1 MRKTLLPALLLAAA
15 AAGCTAVSDAPP
27 AVPAAGAEANAGD
40 YSLAAQRAKI
50 VRIEMKPNTSFLTA
64 EERDV
69 VNYLIQAADL
79 LDPIFLRQVSADNPR
94 VRAEIARS
102 SRSDRALAL
111 DWFDFNAGPWDTLA
125 DNRPFWGDRPLPAG
139 GGVYPAD
146 LTKDALDAY
155 LAAHPDQKDAITSPY
170 TVVHREGDRLVAVPY
185 SVEYRQWLEPAAK
198 LLEKAAARTS
208 NASLRRFLNLRA
220 SAFRTNDYYESE
232 MAWMDVSGTPIEVV
246 IGPYEVYVDNLY
258 AQKTAFES
266 YVTVADP
273 KQSAALSRYKAL
285 LPDMER
291 NLPVDAKY
299 KNANRPFSSPILVT
313 DEVHSGGEAR
323 PGIQTIAFNLPNDER
338 VRAAKGAKKVILAN
352 VLGAKYERIVAP
364 LAGLV
369 FVPEQARVVS
379 KAYMTQETLFHEL
392 SHSLGPGI
400 LNLGGRETTV
410 NAELKDQY
418 SAIEESKADVMGAWN
433 ILYLMHR
440 GELPLAERDQ
450 LLASYMADVFRHLR
464 FGTADAHG
472 RGAAMQY
479 GFLKERGGIAWDAS
493 ARRFRLD
500 YDKLEAGIP
509 ALVAELVRIEGDGDY
524 AGAKAFLD
532 RYGRLDDE
540 AAAVIATM
548 THIPV
553 DIQPIYPDRV

>member
-1 MRKTLLPALLLAAA
+1 MRRSIMAALLAATTA
-15 AAGCTAVSDAPP
+15 CTTAAPP
-27 AVPAAGAEANAGD
+27 PPAALAESADG

-50 VRIEMKPNTSFLTA
+50 VRIDMHPDTSFLTA

-79 LDPIFLRQVSADNPR
+79 LDPIFLRQVSVDNPR
-94 VRAEIARS
+94 VRSEIAS
-102 SRSDRALAL
+102 LNRADGPLLL

-125 DNRPFWGDRPLPAG
+125 DNRPFWGDRPLPPG

-146 LTKDALDAY
+146 LTKEALDAY
-155 LAAHPDQKDAITSPY
+155 LAAHPGERDAITSPY
-170 TVVHREGDRLVAVPY
+170 TVVHREGERLVAVPY
-185 SVEYRQWLEPAAK
+185 SVEYKKWLEPAAR
-198 LLEKAAARTS
+198 LLEKAAGRTRKS
-208 NASLRRFLNLRA
+208 SLRRFLRLRA
-220 SAFRTNDYYESE
+220 EAFRTNDYYESE
-232 MAWMDVSGTPIEVV
+232 TAWMDVSGTPIEVV

-266 YVTVADP
+266 YVTIADP
-273 KQSAALSRYKAL
+273 KQSAALVRYKAL
-285 LPDMER
+285 LPDLER
-291 NLPVDAKY
+291 NLPVADKY

-313 DEVHSGGEAR
+313 EEVHAGGEAR

-369 FVPEQARVVS
+369 FVPEQARSVTRD
-379 KAYMTQETLFHEL
+379 YMTQETLFHEL

-400 LNLGGRETTV
+400 ITIGGRETTV

-418 SAIEESKADVMGAWN
+418 SAVEESKADVMGAWN
-433 ILYLMHR
+433 SLYLMHR
-440 GELPLAERDQ
+440 GELPIAERYQ
-450 LLASYMADVFRHLR
+450 LLSSYMADVFRNLR

-479 GFLKERGGIAWDAS
+479 GFLKDHGGIAWDAP

-500 YDKLEAGIP
+500 YDKLEAGLS

-524 AGAKAFLD
+524 TGARAFLD
-532 RYGRLDDE
+532 RYGRLDPE
-540 AAAVIATM
+540 AQAVIAT
-548 THIPV
+548 
-553 DIQPIYPDRV
+553 

>member
-1 MRKTLLPALLLAAA
+1 MRHAALAALLLATAACATTRPDPPAA
-15 AAGCTAVSDAPP
+15 AAAP
-27 AVPAAGAEANAGD
+27 GAEGYD
-40 YSLAAQRAKI
+40 LAAQRAKI
-50 VRIEMKPNTSFLTA
+50 ARIPMSPNTAFLNA

-69 VNYLIQAADL
+69 VNLLIRAADL

-94 VRAEIARS
+94 VREEIARS
-102 SRSDRALAL
+102 ARPDRAQLL

-125 DNRPFWGDRPLPAG
+125 DNRPFWGERPLPPG

-146 LTKDALDAY
+146 LTKEALDAY
-155 LAAHPDQKDAITSPY
+155 LAAHPNEKEALTSPY
-170 TVVHREGDRLVAVPY
+170 TVVHREGDRLVAIPY
-185 SVEYRQWLEPAAK
+185 SVEYRQWLEPAAR

-208 NASLRRFLNLRA
+208 NASLKRFLNLRA
-220 SAFRTNDYYESE
+220 KAFRTNDYYESE

-273 KQSAALSRYKAL
+273 KRSAALVRYKAL

-313 DEVHSGGEAR
+313 DEVYGGGEAG

-369 FVPEQARVVS
+369 FVPEQARSVT
-379 KAYMTQETLFHEL
+379 KDYMTQETLFHEL

-400 LNLGGRETTV
+400 LDVGGRETTV

-440 GELPLAERDQ
+440 GELPLAEREQ

-479 GFLKERGGIAWDAS
+479 GFLRERGGIAWDGKE
-493 ARRFRLD
+493 RRFRLD
-500 YDKLEAGIP
+500 YDKLEAGIK
-509 ALVAELVRIEGDGDY
+509 ALVAELVRIEGVGDY

-532 RYGRLDDE
+532 RYGRLDPD
-540 AAAVIATM
+540 AQAVIATM

-553 DIQPIYPDRV
+553 DIQPVYPDRI

>member
-1 MRKTLLPALLLAAA
+1 LRNATLIALLLATAACTTSPSEPPATAA
-15 AAGCTAVSDAPP
+15 AS
-27 AVPAAGAEANAGD
+27 AAQGYD
-40 YSLAAQRAKI
+40 LAAQRAKI
-50 VRIEMKPNTSFLTA
+50 ARIRMAPNTAFLNA
-64 EERDV
+64 EEREV
-69 VNYLIQAADL
+69 VNLLIQAADL
-79 LDPIFLRQVSADNPR
+79 LNPIFLRQVSSDNPR
-94 VRAEIARS
+94 VRDEIARS
-102 SRSDRALAL
+102 SRPDRAQLL

-125 DNRPFWGDRPLPAG
+125 DNRPFWGERPLPPG

-146 LTKDALDAY
+146 LTKEALDAY
-155 LAAHPDQKDAITSPY
+155 LAAHPDEKEALTSPY
-170 TVVHREGDRLVAVPY
+170 TVVHREGDRLIAVPY
-185 SVEYRQWLEPAAK
+185 SVEYGEWLEPAAK

-208 NASLRRFLNLRA
+208 NASLRRFLTLRA
-220 SAFRTNDYYESE
+220 KAFRTNDYYESE

-273 KQSAALSRYKAL
+273 KRSAALVRYKAL

-313 DEVHSGGEAR
+313 DEVYGGGEAG

-369 FVPEQARVVS
+369 FVPEQARSVT
-379 KAYMTQETLFHEL
+379 KDYMTQETLFHEL

-400 LNLGGRETTV
+400 LNLAGRETTV

-418 SAIEESKADVMGAWN
+418 SAIEESKADVMGAWA

-479 GFLKERGGIAWDAS
+479 GFLRERGGIAWDGK

-500 YDKLEAGIP
+500 YDKLEAGMT

-532 RYGRLDDE
+532 RYGRLDPD
-540 AAAVIATM
+540 AQAVIATM
-548 THIPV
+548 GHIPV
-553 DIQPIYPDRV
+553 DIQPVYPKKV

>member
-1 MRKTLLPALLLAAA
+1 MRRPILALLLGATAACA
-15 AAGCTAVSDAPP
+15 TAPAAPP
-27 AVPAAGAEANAGD
+27 AATAEADG
-40 YSLAAQRAKI
+40 YSLAAQRTKI
-50 VRIEMKPNTSFLTA
+50 VRIEMRPDTSFLNA

-69 VNYLIQAADL
+69 VNLLIQAADL
-79 LDPIFLRQVSADNPR
+79 LNPVFLRQVSADNPA
-94 VRAEIARS
+94 VREAIARS
-102 SRSDRALAL
+102 GRPDRAQLL

-139 GGVYPAD
+139 GGTYPAD
-146 LTKDALDAY
+146 LTREALEAY
-155 LAAHPDQKDAITSPY
+155 VAAHPDQKSALIDPY
-170 TVVHREGDRLVAVPY
+170 TVVRRDGDRLVAVPY
-185 SVEYRQWLEPAAK
+185 SVAYREWLEPAAR
-198 LLEKAAARTS
+198 LLEQAAARTS
-208 NASLRRFLNLRA
+208 NASLKRFLTLRA
-220 SAFRTNDYYESE
+220 QAFRTNDYYESE

-246 IGPYEVYVDNLY
+246 IGPYEVYADNLY

-273 KQSAALSRYKAL
+273 RQSAALNRYKAL

-291 NLPVDAKY
+291 NLPVDEKY
-299 KNANRPFSSPILVT
+299 KNANRPFASPILVT
-313 DEVHSGGEAR
+313 EEVHGGGEAG

-369 FVPEQARVVS
+369 FVPEQARSVT

-400 LNLGGRETTV
+400 LTLNGRQTTV

-418 SAIEESKADVMGAWN
+418 SAIEESKADVMGAVN
-433 ILYLMHR
+433 ILYLMRR
-440 GELPLAERDQ
+440 GELPLADREQ

-479 GFLKERGGIAWDAS
+479 GFLKERGGLAWDSS
-493 ARRFRLD
+493 ARRFRID
-500 YDKLEAGIP
+500 YDRLEAGLK

-524 AGAKAFLD
+524 GGAKAFLD
-532 RYGRLDDE
+532 RYGRLDPD
-540 AAAVIATM
+540 AQAVIATM
-548 THIPV
+548 GHIPV
-553 DIQPIYPDRV
+553 DIQPIYPSRV

>member
-1 MRKTLLPALLLAAA
+1 MKRLVLAVLVATVCSAPAAA
-15 AAGCTAVSDAPP
+15 AS
-27 AVPAAGAEANAGD
+27 EAYD
-40 YSLAAQRAKI
+40 LAAQRAKI
-50 VRIEMKPNTSFLTA
+50 VRIDMHPDTGFLNA
-64 EERDV
+64 EEREV

-79 LDPIFLRQVSADNPR
+79 LNPIFLRQVSADNPA
-94 VRAEIARS
+94 VRDAIAKSARP
-102 SRSDRALAL
+102 DRQQIL

-125 DNRPFWGDRPLPAG
+125 DNHPFWGDKPLPPG

-146 LTKDALDAY
+146 LSKEALDSY
-155 LAAHPDQKDAITSPY
+155 IAAHPDQKAALVDPY
-170 TVVHREGDRLVAVPY
+170 TVVHRDGDRLVAVPY
-185 SVEYRQWLEPAAK
+185 SVEYKQWLEPAAQ

-208 NASLRRFLNLRA
+208 NASLKRFLTLRA
-220 SAFRTNDYYESE
+220 KAFRTNDYYESE

-273 KQSAALSRYKAL
+273 KQSAALDRYKAL

-291 NLPVDAKY
+291 NLPVDEKY
-299 KNANRPFSSPILVT
+299 KNANRPFASPILVT
-313 DEVHSGGEAR
+313 EEVHAGGEAG

-369 FVPEQARVVS
+369 FVPDQARSVT
-379 KAYMTQETLFHEL
+379 KQYMTQETLFHEL

-400 LNLGGRETTV
+400 LTLGGRQTTV

-418 SAIEESKADVMGAWN
+418 SAIEESKADVMGAVN
-433 ILYLMHR
+433 ILYLMRR
-440 GELPLAERDQ
+440 GELPIADREQ
-450 LLASYMADVFRHLR
+450 LLASYLADVFRHLR

-479 GFLKERGGIAWDAS
+479 GFLKERGGLAWDPS
-493 ARRFRLD
+493 ARRFRID
-500 YDKLEAGIP
+500 YDRLEAGLK
-509 ALVAELVRIEGDGDY
+509 ALVAELVRIEGDGDHD
-524 AGAKAFLD
+524 GAKAFLD
-532 RYGRLDDE
+532 RYGRLDPE
-540 AAAVIATM
+540 AGAVIATM
-548 THIPV
+548 AHIPV
-553 DIQPIYPDRV
+553 DIQPVYPGSV

>member
-1 MRKTLLPALLLAAA
+1 MRRAALAAILLATAGCATQSAPPPATAA
-15 AAGCTAVSDAPP
+15 AEPAGYD
-27 AVPAAGAEANAGD
+27 
-40 YSLAAQRAKI
+40 LAAQRSKI
-50 VRIEMKPNTSFLTA
+50 ARIGMAPDTAFLSA
-64 EERDV
+64 EEREV
-69 VNYLIQAADL
+69 VNLLIQAADL

-94 VRAEIARS
+94 VREEIARS
-102 SRSDRALAL
+102 SRPDRARLL

-125 DNRPFWGDRPLPAG
+125 DNRPFWGERPLPPG

-146 LTKDALDAY
+146 LTKEALDSY
-155 LAAHPDQKDAITSPY
+155 LAAHPGEKEALTSPY
-170 TVVHREGDRLVAVPY
+170 TVVHREGDRLVAIPY
-185 SVEYRQWLEPAAK
+185 SVEYREWLEPAAR

-208 NASLRRFLNLRA
+208 NASLRRFLTLRA
-220 SAFRTNDYYESE
+220 QAFRTNDYYESE

-273 KQSAALSRYKAL
+273 KRSAALVRYKAL

-291 NLPVDAKY
+291 NLPVDARY

-313 DEVHSGGEAR
+313 DEVHGGGEAGA
-323 PGIQTIAFNLPNDER
+323 GIQTLAFNLPKDER
-338 VRAAKGAKKVILAN
+338 GRAAKGAKKVILAN

-369 FVPEQARVVS
+369 FVPEQARLGT
-379 KAYMTQETLFHEL
+379 KQYMTQETLFHEL

-400 LNLGGRETTV
+400 LNLGGRQTTV

-433 ILYLMHR
+433 VLYLMHR
-440 GELPLAERDQ
+440 GELPIAERDQ

-479 GFLKERGGIAWDAS
+479 GFLKGHGGIGWDAS
-493 ARRFRLD
+493 AGRFRLD
-500 YDKLEAGIP
+500 YDKLEAGLRL
-509 ALVAELVRIEGDGDY
+509 LVGEVVRTEGDGDY

-532 RYGRLDDE
+532 RYGRLDPD
-540 AAAVIATM
+540 AQAVIATM
-548 THIPV
+548 VHIPV
-553 DIQPIYPDRV
+553 DIQPIYPSRI

>member
-1 MRKTLLPALLLAAA
+1 MRRSILAILLCATAA
-15 AAGCTAVSDAPP
+15 CTTAAPP
-27 AVPAAGAEANAGD
+27 PPPVAASAD
-40 YSLAAQRAKI
+40 SYSVAAQRAKI
-50 VRIEMKPNTSFLTA
+50 ARITMHPDTSFLSA

-79 LDPIFLRQVSADNPR
+79 LNPIFLRQVSADNPR
-94 VRAEIARS
+94 VREEIARLN
-102 SRSDRALAL
+102 RADGPMLL

-125 DNRPFWGDRPLPAG
+125 DNRPFWGDRPLPPG

-155 LAAHPDQKDAITSPY
+155 LAAHPGEKEALTSPY

-185 SVEYRQWLEPAAK
+185 SVEYRQWLEPAAQ

-208 NASLRRFLNLRA
+208 NASLKRFLTLRA
-220 SAFRTNDYYESE
+220 QAFRSNDYYESE

-246 IGPYEVYVDNLY
+246 IGPYEVYADNIY

-273 KQSAALSRYKAL
+273 KQSAALARYKAL

-291 NLPVDAKY
+291 NLPVPDKY

-313 DEVHSGGEAR
+313 EEVHGGGEAG

-369 FVPEQARVVS
+369 FVPEQAAKVT
-379 KAYMTQETLFHEL
+379 KQYMTQETLFHEL

-400 LNLGGRETTV
+400 LTLNGRQTSV

-440 GELPLAERDQ
+440 GELPIAERDQ
-450 LLASYMADVFRHLR
+450 LLSSYMADVFRHLR

-479 GFLKERGGIAWDAS
+479 GFLKERGGLAWDAS
-493 ARRFRLD
+493 ARRFRID
-500 YDKLEAGIP
+500 YDKLEAGLG
-509 ALVAELVRIEGDGDY
+509 ALVGELVRIEGDGDY
-524 AGAKAFLD
+524 AGARAFLD
-532 RYGRLDDE
+532 RYGRLDPE
-540 AAAVIATM
+540 AQAVIATM
-548 THIPV
+548 SHIPV
-553 DIQPIYPDRV
+553 DIQPIYPNRV

>member
-1 MRKTLLPALLLAAA
+1 MRRSILAALLAAA
-15 AAGCTAVSDAPP
+15 ASGCTTPAPP
-27 AVPAAGAEANAGD
+27 APLTASDVIRGG
-40 YSLAAQRAKI
+40 YSVATQRAKI
-50 VRIEMKPNTSFLTA
+50 VRIAMHPDTSFLTA

-69 VNYLIQAADL
+69 VNDLIQAADL

-94 VRAEIARS
+94 VRAEIAS
-102 SRSDRALAL
+102 SNRPDRALLL

-125 DNRPFWGDRPLPAG
+125 DNWPFWGDRPVPAG
-139 GGVYPAD
+139 GGLYPAD
-146 LTKDALDAY
+146 LTKEALDAY
-155 LAAHPDQKDAITSPY
+155 IAAHPGEKEALTSPY
-170 TVVHREGDRLVAVPY
+170 TVVKRDGDRLVAVPY
-185 SVEYRQWLEPAAK
+185 SVEYRQWLEPAAQ

-208 NASLRRFLNLRA
+208 NASLKRFLTLRA
-220 SAFRTNDYYESE
+220 QAFRTNDYYESE

-246 IGPYEVYVDNLY
+246 IGPYEVYSDNIY

-266 YVTVADP
+266 YVTIADP
-273 KQSAALSRYKAL
+273 KQSAALVRYKAL

-291 NLPVDAKY
+291 NLPVPDKY

-313 DEVHSGGEAR
+313 EEVHAGGEAR

-369 FVPEQARVVS
+369 FVPEQARMVT
-379 KAYMTQETLFHEL
+379 KQYMTQETLFHEL

-400 LNLGGRETTV
+400 LDLNGRQTTV

-418 SAIEESKADVMGAWN
+418 SAIEESKADVMGAWAV
-433 ILYLMHR
+433 LYLMHR

-479 GFLKERGGIAWDAS
+479 GFLRDRGGIAWDAS

-500 YDKLEAGIP
+500 YDKLEAGLS

-524 AGAKAFLD
+524 AGARAFLD
-532 RYGRLDDE
+532 RYGRLDPD
-540 AAAVIATM
+540 AQAVIATM

-553 DIQPIYPDRV
+553 DIQPTYPGRV

>member
-1 MRKTLLPALLLAAA
+1 MRRSILAALLCATAA
-15 AAGCTAVSDAPP
+15 CTTAAPP
-27 AVPAAGAEANAGD
+27 PPPGTAATVADGYSVAG
-40 YSLAAQRAKI
+40 QRAKI
-50 VRIEMKPNTSFLTA
+50 VRIAMRPDTSFLTA

-94 VRAEIARS
+94 VREEIAS
-102 SRSDRALAL
+102 LNRADGPQLL
-111 DWFDFNAGPWDTLA
+111 DWFDFNGGPWDTLA

-146 LTKDALDAY
+146 LTKEALDAY
-155 LAAHPDQKDAITSPY
+155 LAAHPEQKDEITSPY
-170 TVVHREGDRLVAVPY
+170 TVVKREGDRLVAVPY
-185 SVEYRQWLEPAAK
+185 SVEYRQWLEPAAQ
-198 LLEKAAARTS
+198 LLEKAAARTG
-208 NASLRRFLNLRA
+208 NASLKRFLTLRA
-220 SAFRTNDYYESE
+220 QAFRSNDYYESE
-232 MAWMDVSGTPIEVV
+232 MAWMGVSGTPIEVV

-273 KQSAALSRYKAL
+273 KQSSALARYKAL

-291 NLPVDAKY
+291 NLPVPDKY

-313 DEVHSGGEAR
+313 EEVHSGGEAK

-369 FVPEQARVVS
+369 FVPEQARNVT

-392 SHSLGPGI
+392 SHSLGPGMLS
-400 LNLGGRETTV
+400 LNGRQTTV

-418 SAIEESKADVMGAWN
+418 SAIEESKADVMGAWA

-450 LLASYMADVFRHLR
+450 LLSSYMADVFRHLR

-479 GFLKERGGIAWDAS
+479 GFLKEHGGIAWDAS

-500 YDKLEAGIP
+500 YAKLETGLA
-509 ALVAELVRIEGDGDY
+509 ALVAELVRIEGEGDY

-532 RYGRLDDE
+532 RYGRLDAE
-540 AAAVIATM
+540 AQAVIATM

-553 DIQPIYPDRV
+553 DIQPAYPNRV

>member
-1 MRKTLLPALLLAAA
+1 LRNAALIALLLATAACATRPVEPPAA
-15 AAGCTAVSDAPP
+15 AS
-27 AVPAAGAEANAGD
+27 ANDG

-50 VRIEMKPNTSFLTA
+50 ARIEMHPDTSFLNA
-64 EERDV
+64 EEREV
-69 VNYLIQAADL
+69 VNDLIQAADL
-79 LDPIFLRQVSADNPR
+79 LNPVFLRQVSSDNPR
-94 VRAEIARS
+94 VREAIARS
-102 SRSDRALAL
+102 GRPDRALLL

-125 DNRPFWGDRPLPAG
+125 DNRAFWGERPLPPG

-146 LTKDALDAY
+146 LTKEALDSY
-155 LAAHPDQKDAITSPY
+155 LAAHPGEKEALTSPY
-170 TVVHREGDRLVAVPY
+170 TVVKRDGDRLVAVPY
-185 SVEYRQWLEPAAK
+185 SVEYRQWLEPAAR

-208 NASLRRFLNLRA
+208 NASLKRFLTLRA
-220 SAFRTNDYYESE
+220 KAFRTNDYYESE

-273 KQSAALSRYKAL
+273 RQSAALARYKAL

-291 NLPVDAKY
+291 NLPVDSKY

-313 DEVHSGGEAR
+313 EEVHGGGEAG

-338 VRAAKGAKKVILAN
+338 VRGAKGAKKVILAN

-369 FVPEQARVVS
+369 FVPEQARSVT
-379 KAYMTQETLFHEL
+379 KDYMTRETLFHEL

-400 LNLGGRETTV
+400 IDVGGRETTV

-418 SAIEESKADVMGAWN
+418 SAVEESKADVMGAWN

-440 GELPLAERDQ
+440 GELPLAEREQ

-479 GFLKERGGIAWDAS
+479 GFLREHGGLAWDSS

-500 YDKLEAGIP
+500 YDKLEAAIP
-509 ALVAELVRIEGDGDY
+509 LLVAELVRLEGDGDY
-524 AGAKAFLD
+524 EGAKVFLD
-532 RYGRLDDE
+532 RYGRLDPE
-540 AAAVIATM
+540 AQAVIATM
-548 THIPV
+548 SHIPV
-553 DIQPIYPDRV
+553 DIQPVYPTRV

>member
-1 MRKTLLPALLLAAA
+1 MRHAALVALLLATAA
-15 AAGCTAVSDAPP
+15 CATRPAEPP
-27 AVPAAGAEANAGD
+27 ASAGVSANGYD
-40 YSLAAQRAKI
+40 LAAQRAKI
-50 VRIEMKPNTSFLTA
+50 ARIQMNPNTAFLNA

-69 VNYLIQAADL
+69 VNLLIQAADL
-79 LDPIFLRQVSADNPR
+79 LNPVFLRQVSADNPQTR
-94 VRAEIARS
+94 EAIARS
-102 SRSDRALAL
+102 GRPDRALLL

-139 GGVYPAD
+139 GGGYPAD
-146 LTKDALDAY
+146 LTKEALDAY
-155 LAAHPDQKDAITSPY
+155 LAAHPTEKEALTSPY
-170 TVVHREGDRLVAVPY
+170 TVVKRDGDRLVAIPY
-185 SVEYRQWLEPAAK
+185 SVEYRQWLEPAAR
-198 LLEKAAARTS
+198 LLDKAAARTS
-208 NASLRRFLNLRA
+208 NASLKRFLTLRA
-220 SAFRTNDYYESE
+220 KAFRTNDYYESE

-246 IGPYEVYVDNLY
+246 IGPYEVYADNLY

-313 DEVHSGGEAR
+313 DEVHGGGEAG

-369 FVPEQARVVS
+369 FVPEQARSVT

-400 LNLGGRETTV
+400 IKVGGRETTV

-479 GFLKERGGIAWDAS
+479 GFLREHGGLAWDSS

-500 YDKLEAGIP
+500 YDRLEAAIP
-509 ALVAELVRIEGDGDY
+509 LLVAELVRLEGEGDY
-524 AGAKAFLD
+524 TGAKAFLD
-532 RYGRLDDE
+532 RYGRLDPE
-540 AAAVIATM
+540 AQAVIATM
-548 THIPV
+548 GHIPV
-553 DIQPIYPDRV
+553 DIQPVYPTRV

>member
-1 MRKTLLPALLLAAA
+1 MRHALLTALFGATAACATAPAARPATAPAAA
-15 AAGCTAVSDAPP
+15 DS
-27 AVPAAGAEANAGD
+27 
-40 YSLAAQRAKI
+40 YSVAAQRAKV
-50 VRIEMKPNTSFLTA
+50 VRIAMQPDTHFLTA

-79 LDPIFLRQVSADNPR
+79 LNPVFERQVYADNPR
-94 VRAEIARS
+94 VREEIARLN
-102 SRSDRALAL
+102 RADGPLLL
-111 DWFDFNAGPWDTLA
+111 DWFDFNAGPWDQLA
-125 DNRPFWGDRPLPAG
+125 DNRPFWGNRPLPAG

-146 LTKDALDAY
+146 LTREALDAY
-155 LAAHPDQKDAITSPY
+155 IAAHPGEKEALLSPY
-170 TVVHREGDRLVAVPY
+170 TVVKRDGDRFVAVPY
-185 SVEYRQWLEPAAK
+185 SVEYRQWLEPAAQ

-208 NASLRRFLNLRA
+208 NESLRRFLTLRA
-220 SAFRTNDYYESE
+220 QAFRTNDYYPSE

-246 IGPYEVYVDNLY
+246 IGPYEVYADNLY
-258 AQKTAFES
+258 AQKTAYEA

-273 KQSAALSRYKAL
+273 RQSAALVRYEAL

-291 NLPVDAKY
+291 NLPVADKY

-313 DEVHSGGEAR
+313 EEVHAGGEAK

-369 FVPEQARVVS
+369 FVPEQARMVT
-379 KAYMTQETLFHEL
+379 KQYMTQETLFHEL

-400 LNLGGRETTV
+400 LTLNGRQTTV

-418 SAIEESKADVMGAWN
+418 SAIEESKADVMGAWAV
-433 ILYLMHR
+433 LYLMHR
-440 GELPLAERDQ
+440 GELPIAERDQ

-464 FGTADAHG
+464 FGTGDAHG

-479 GFLKERGGIAWDAS
+479 GFLKEHGGIAWDPT

-500 YDKLEAGIP
+500 YDRLEPAIA
-509 ALVAELVRIEGDGDY
+509 ALVAEIVRIEGEGDY

-532 RYGRLDDE
+532 RYGRLDPD
-540 AAAVIATM
+540 AQAVIATM

-553 DIQPIYPDRV
+553 DIQPIYPSRV

>member
-1 MRKTLLPALLLAAA
+1 MRRSILAALLAATTA
-15 AAGCTAVSDAPP
+15 ACTTAAPP
-27 AVPAAGAEANAGD
+27 PAAIASADG
-40 YSLAAQRAKI
+40 YSVAAQRAKI
-50 VRIEMKPNTSFLTA
+50 VRIDMHPDTSFLTA

-69 VNYLIQAADL
+69 VNDLIQAADL

-94 VRAEIARS
+94 VRNEIAS
-102 SRSDRALAL
+102 LNRADGPLLL

-125 DNRPFWGDRPLPAG
+125 DNRPFWGDRPLPPG

-146 LTKDALDAY
+146 LTKEALDAY
-155 LAAHPDQKDAITSPY
+155 LAAHPGEKDAITSPY

-185 SVEYRQWLEPAAK
+185 SVEYRQWLEPAAR

-208 NASLRRFLNLRA
+208 NASLRRFLTLRA
-220 SAFRTNDYYESE
+220 QAFRTNDYYASE

-266 YVTVADP
+266 YVTIADP
-273 KQSAALSRYKAL
+273 AQSAALARYKAL

-291 NLPVDAKY
+291 NLPVPDKY

-313 DEVHSGGEAR
+313 EEVHAGGEAR

-369 FVPEQARVVS
+369 FVPEQARQVT

-400 LNLGGRETTV
+400 LNLNGRQTTV

-418 SAIEESKADVMGAWN
+418 SAIEESKADVMGAWAV
-433 ILYLMHR
+433 LYLMHR

-479 GFLKERGGIAWDAS
+479 GFLREHGGIAWDPA

-500 YDKLEAGIP
+500 YAKLETALS
-509 ALVAELVRIEGDGDY
+509 ALVGELVRIEGDGDY

-532 RYGRLDDE
+532 RYGRLDPD
-540 AAAVIATM
+540 AQAVIATM

-553 DIQPIYPDRV
+553 DIQPAYPSRV

>member
-1 MRKTLLPALLLAAA
+1 MRRAFAAALLAACTAGA
-15 AAGCTAVSDAPP
+15 AAFAA
-27 AVPAAGAEANAGD
+27 APAAPSEG
-40 YSLAAQRAKI
+40 YSLDAQRAKI
-50 VRIEMKPNTSFLTA
+50 VRIDMHPDTRFLSA

-69 VNYLIQAADL
+69 VNLLIRAADL
-79 LDPIFLRQVSADNPR
+79 LDPIFVRQVYADNPR
-94 VRAEIARS
+94 LRAEIARA
-102 SRSDRALAL
+102 SRPDRVTLL
-111 DWFDFNAGPWDTLA
+111 GWFDFNAGPWDTLA
-125 DNRPFWGDRPLPAG
+125 DNRPFWGDRPLPPG
-139 GGVYPAD
+139 GGGYPTD
-146 LTKDALDAY
+146 LTREALDAY
-155 LAAHPDQKDAITSPY
+155 IAAHPAEKAALTSPY
-170 TVVHREGDRLVAVPY
+170 TVVKRQGDRLVAVPY
-185 SVEYRQWLEPAAK
+185 SVEYRLWLEPAAR
-198 LLEKAAARTS
+198 LLDKAAARTS
-208 NASLRRFLNLRA
+208 NQSLRRFLTLRA
-220 SAFRTNDYYESE
+220 EAFRTNDYYPSE

-246 IGPYEVYVDNLY
+246 IGPYEVYADNLY
-258 AQKTAFES
+258 AQKTAYEA

-273 KQSAALSRYKAL
+273 AQSAALARYKAL

-291 NLPVDAKY
+291 NLPVDDKY

-313 DEVHSGGEAR
+313 EEVHAGGEAK

-369 FVPEQARVVS
+369 FVPEQARMVTRQ
-379 KAYMTQETLFHEL
+379 YMTQETLFHEL

-400 LNLGGRETTV
+400 FTLNGRQTTV

-433 ILYLMHR
+433 VLYLMHR
-440 GELPLAERDQ
+440 GELPIAERDQ

-479 GFLKERGGIAWDAS
+479 GFLKEHGGIAWDAS

-500 YDKLEAGIP
+500 YDKLEGGIR
-509 ALVAELVRIEGDGDY
+509 ALVGELVRIEGDGDHD
-524 AGAKAFLD
+524 GAKAFLD
-532 RYGRLDDE
+532 RYGRLDRDAE
-540 AAAVIATM
+540 AVIATM

-553 DIQPIYPDRV
+553 DIQPIYPSRV

>member
-1 MRKTLLPALLLAAA
+1 MRHAVLLALLAATAACVGPGSPPPPDRA
-15 AAGCTAVSDAPP
+15 AAAPD
-27 AVPAAGAEANAGD
+27 G

-50 VRIEMKPNTSFLTA
+50 ARIEMHPDTRFLNA

-69 VNYLIQAADL
+69 VNLLIQAADL
-79 LDPIFLRQVSADNPR
+79 LNPVFVRQVAADNPR
-94 VRAEIARS
+94 VRDEIARS
-102 SRSDRALAL
+102 GRPDRAALL

-125 DNRPFWGDRPLPAG
+125 DNRPFWGTRPLPAG

-146 LTKDALDAY
+146 LTREALDAY
-155 LAAHPDQKDAITSPY
+155 LAAHPDQKEALTSPY

-185 SVEYRQWLEPAAK
+185 SVEYRQWLEPAAL

-208 NASLRRFLNLRA
+208 NASLKRFLTLRA
-220 SAFRTNDYYESE
+220 AAFRSNDYYESE

-246 IGPYEVYVDNLY
+246 IGPYEVYADNIY

-273 KQSAALSRYKAL
+273 NQSAALARYKAL

-313 DEVHSGGEAR
+313 EEVHGGGEAG

-369 FVPEQARVVS
+369 FVPEQARSVT

-400 LNLGGRETTV
+400 LTLNGRQTTV

-418 SAIEESKADVMGAWN
+418 SAVEESKADVMGAWN

-440 GELPLAERDQ
+440 GELPIAEREQ
-450 LLASYMADVFRHLR
+450 LMASYMADVFRHLR

-479 GFLKERGGIAWDAS
+479 GFLKEHGGIAWDPA

-500 YDKLEAGIP
+500 YDKLEAGIRL
-509 ALVAELVRIEGDGDY
+509 LVGEIVRIEGDGDY

-532 RYGRLDDE
+532 RYGRLDPE
-540 AAAVIATM
+540 AQAVIATM
-548 THIPV
+548 VHIPV
-553 DIQPIYPDRV
+553 DIQPIYPSRI

>member
-1 MRKTLLPALLLAAA
+1 MRQALLSALLLA
-15 AAGCTAVSDAPP
+15 GTATACATQSTPPP
-27 AVPAAGAEANAGD
+27 AATGETASDG

-50 VRIEMKPNTSFLTA
+50 VRIRMRPDTSFLTA

-79 LDPIFLRQVSADNPR
+79 LDPIFVRQVSADNPR
-94 VRAEIARS
+94 IREEIARS
-102 SRSDRALAL
+102 GRSDRALLL

-125 DNRPFWGDRPLPAG
+125 DNRPFWGDRPLPPG

-155 LAAHPDQKDAITSPY
+155 LAAHPGQRDALTSPY
-170 TVVHREGDRLVAVPY
+170 TVVRRDGDRLVAIPY
-185 SVEYRQWLEPAAK
+185 SVEYREWLEPAAK

-208 NASLRRFLNLRA
+208 NASLKRFLNLRA
-220 SAFRTNDYYESE
+220 AAFRSNDYFESE

-273 KQSAALSRYKAL
+273 RQSAALTRYKAL
-285 LPDMER
+285 LPDLER

-313 DEVHSGGEAR
+313 EEVHSGGEAR

-338 VRAAKGAKKVILAN
+338 VRSAKGAKKVILAN

-369 FVPEQARVVS
+369 FVPEQARSVT

-400 LNLGGRETTV
+400 LRLNGRETTV

-418 SAIEESKADVMGAWN
+418 SAIEESKADVMGAWAV
-433 ILYLMHR
+433 LYLMRR

-479 GFLKERGGIAWDAS
+479 GFLKERGGIAWDGGAK
-493 ARRFRLD
+493 RFRLD
-500 YDKLEAGIP
+500 YDKLEAGIA
-509 ALVAELVRIEGDGDY
+509 ALVAEIVRIEGDGDY

-532 RYGRLDDE
+532 RYGGLDPE
-540 AAAVIATM
+540 ARAVIATM
-548 THIPV
+548 SHIPV

>member
-1 MRKTLLPALLLAAA
+1 MRRSILAALLCATAACATGAPPPPPAFVAAA
-15 AAGCTAVSDAPP
+15 DG
-27 AVPAAGAEANAGD
+27 
-40 YSLAAQRAKI
+40 YSVAAQRAKI
-50 VRIEMKPNTSFLTA
+50 VRIAMRPDTSFLTA

-69 VNYLIQAADL
+69 LNDLIQAADL

-94 VRAEIARS
+94 VREEIAS
-102 SRSDRALAL
+102 LNRADGPLLL

-125 DNRPFWGDRPLPAG
+125 DNRPFWGDRPMPAG
-139 GGVYPAD
+139 GGLYPVD
-146 LTKDALDAY
+146 LTREALDAY
-155 LAAHPDQKDAITSPY
+155 IAAHPGEKEALTSPY
-170 TVVHREGDRLVAVPY
+170 SVVKRDGDRLVAVPY
-185 SVEYRQWLEPAAK
+185 SVEYRQWLEPAAR

-208 NASLRRFLNLRA
+208 NASLKRFLTLRA
-220 SAFRTNDYYESE
+220 QAFRTNDYYESE

-246 IGPYEVYVDNLY
+246 IGPYEVYSDNIY

-266 YVTVADP
+266 YVTIADP
-273 KQSAALSRYKAL
+273 KQSAALVRYKAL
-285 LPDMER
+285 LPDLER
-291 NLPVDAKY
+291 NLPVADKY

-313 DEVHSGGEAR
+313 EEVHAGGEAR

-369 FVPEQARVVS
+369 FVPEQARQVTRQ
-379 KAYMTQETLFHEL
+379 YMTQETLFHEL

-418 SAIEESKADVMGAWN
+418 SAVEESKADVMGAWN

-440 GELPLAERDQ
+440 GELPIAEREQ

-479 GFLKERGGIAWDAS
+479 GFLREHGGLAWDSS
-493 ARRFRLD
+493 AARFRLD
-500 YDKLEAGIP
+500 YDKLEAAIP
-509 ALVAELVRIEGDGDY
+509 LLVAELVRLEGDGDY
-524 AGAKAFLD
+524 AGARAFLD
-532 RYGRLDDE
+532 RYGKLDPD
-540 AAAVIATM
+540 AQAVIAAM
-548 THIPV
+548 TQIPV
-553 DIQPIYPDRV
+553 DIQPTYPGRV

>member
-1 MRKTLLPALLLAAA
+1 
-15 AAGCTAVSDAPP
+15 
-27 AVPAAGAEANAGD
+27 
-40 YSLAAQRAKI
+40 
-50 VRIEMKPNTSFLTA
+50 
-64 EERDV
+64 
-69 VNYLIQAADL
+69 
-79 LDPIFLRQVSADNPR
+79 
-94 VRAEIARS
+94 
-102 SRSDRALAL
+102 
-111 DWFDFNAGPWDTLA
+111 
-125 DNRPFWGDRPLPAG
+125 
-139 GGVYPAD
+139 
-146 LTKDALDAY
+146 
-155 LAAHPDQKDAITSPY
+155 
-170 TVVHREGDRLVAVPY
+170 
-185 SVEYRQWLEPAAK
+185 
-198 LLEKAAARTS
+198 
-208 NASLRRFLNLRA
+208 
-220 SAFRTNDYYESE
+220 

-273 KQSAALSRYKAL
+273 RQSAALARYKAL

-313 DEVHSGGEAR
+313 EEVHGGGEAG

-364 LAGLV
+364 LAGHV
-369 FVPEQARVVS
+369 FVPEQARSVT
-379 KAYMTQETLFHEL
+379 KDYMTQETLFHEL

-400 LNLGGRETTV
+400 ITIGGRETTV

-418 SAIEESKADVMGAWN
+418 SAVEESKADVMGAWN

-440 GELPLAERDQ
+440 GELPIADREQ

-479 GFLKERGGIAWDAS
+479 GFLREHGGLAWDAS
-493 ARRFRLD
+493 AARFRLD
-500 YDKLEAGIP
+500 YDKLEAAIP
-509 ALVAELVRIEGDGDY
+509 LLVAELVRFEGDGDY

-532 RYGRLDDE
+532 RYVGLDPE
-540 AAAVIATM
+540 ARAVIATM
-548 THIPV
+548 TDIPV
-553 DIQPIYPDRV
+553 DIQPVYPGRV

>member
-1 MRKTLLPALLLAAA
+1 MHRAALAAILLATAGCATRTAQPPAA
-15 AAGCTAVSDAPP
+15 ASAEPAGYD
-27 AVPAAGAEANAGD
+27 
-40 YSLAAQRAKI
+40 LAAQRAKI
-50 VRIEMKPNTSFLTA
+50 ARIEMNPDTGFLSA
-64 EERDV
+64 EEREV

-79 LDPIFLRQVSADNPR
+79 LDPVFLRQVSADNPR
-94 VRAEIARS
+94 VREEIERS
-102 SRSDRALAL
+102 GRADRGLLL

-125 DNRPFWGDRPLPAG
+125 DNRPFWAGRPLPPG

-146 LTKDALDAY
+146 LTKEALDSY
-155 LAAHPDQKDAITSPY
+155 LAAHPEQKDDLTSPY
-170 TVVHREGDRLVAVPY
+170 TVVRRDGDRLVAVPY

-208 NASLRRFLNLRA
+208 NASLKRFLTLRA
-220 SAFRTNDYYESE
+220 KAFRTNDYYESE

-273 KQSAALSRYKAL
+273 KRSAALVRYKAL

-313 DEVHSGGEAR
+313 DEVYGGGEAG

-369 FVPEQARVVS
+369 FVPEQARSVT
-379 KAYMTQETLFHEL
+379 KDYMTQETLFHEL

-400 LNLGGRETTV
+400 LNLGARETTV

-440 GELPLAERDQ
+440 GELPLAEREQ

-479 GFLKERGGIAWDAS
+479 GFLRERGGIAWDGG

-500 YDKLEAGIP
+500 YDKLEAAIP

-532 RYGRLDDE
+532 RYGRLDPE
-540 AAAVIATM
+540 AQAVIATM

-553 DIQPIYPDRV
+553 DIQPVYRRRI

>member
-1 MRKTLLPALLLAAA
+1 MRHIPLAALLAAA
-15 AAGCTAVSDAPP
+15 ATGCTAPAIPP
-27 AVPAAGAEANAGD
+27 AAVATNPDG

-50 VRIEMKPNTSFLTA
+50 VRIDMRPDTGFLTA

-69 VNYLIQAADL
+69 VNDLIQAADL
-79 LDPIFLRQVSADNPR
+79 LDPVFLRQVSADNPR
-94 VRAEIARS
+94 VRAEIASS
-102 SRSDRALAL
+102 SRADRALLL

-125 DNRPFWGDRPLPAG
+125 DNRPFWGDRPVPAG
-139 GGVYPAD
+139 GGLYPAD
-146 LTKDALDAY
+146 LTREALDAY
-155 LAAHPDQKDAITSPY
+155 IAAHPAEKEALTSPY
-170 TVVHREGDRLVAVPY
+170 TVVKRDGDRLVAIPY
-185 SVEYRQWLEPAAK
+185 SVEYRQWLEPAAR

-208 NASLRRFLNLRA
+208 NASLKRFLMLRA
-220 SAFRTNDYYESE
+220 QAFRTNDYYESE

-246 IGPYEVYVDNLY
+246 IGPYEVYSDNIY

-266 YVTVADP
+266 YVTIADP
-273 KQSAALSRYKAL
+273 RQSAALVRYKAL

-291 NLPVDAKY
+291 NLPVPDKY

-313 DEVHSGGEAR
+313 EEVHAGGEAR

-369 FVPEQARVVS
+369 FVPEQARQVT
-379 KAYMTQETLFHEL
+379 KQYMTQETLFHEL

-400 LNLGGRETTV
+400 LNLNGRQTTV

-418 SAIEESKADVMGAWN
+418 SAIEESKADVMGAWAV
-433 ILYLMHR
+433 LYLMHR

-479 GFLKERGGIAWDAS
+479 GFLRERGGIAWDPS

-500 YDKLEAGIP
+500 YDKLEAGLS

-524 AGAKAFLD
+524 AGARAFLD
-532 RYGRLDDE
+532 RYGRLDPD
-540 AAAVIATM
+540 AQAVIATM

-553 DIQPIYPDRV
+553 DIQPTYPNRV

>member
-1 MRKTLLPALLLAAA
+1 MRRSIMAALLAATTA
-15 AAGCTAVSDAPP
+15 CTTAAPP
-27 AVPAAGAEANAGD
+27 PPAALAESADG

-50 VRIEMKPNTSFLTA
+50 VRIDMHPDTSFLTA

-94 VRAEIARS
+94 VRSEIAS
-102 SRSDRALAL
+102 LNRADGPLLL

-125 DNRPFWGDRPLPAG
+125 DNRPFWGDRPLPPG

-146 LTKDALDAY
+146 LTKEALDAY
-155 LAAHPDQKDAITSPY
+155 LAAHPGERDAITSPY
-170 TVVHREGDRLVAVPY
+170 TVVHREGGRLVAVPY
-185 SVEYRQWLEPAAK
+185 SVEYRQWLEPAAR
-198 LLEKAAARTS
+198 LLEKAAARTG
-208 NASLRRFLNLRA
+208 NASLRRFLTLRA
-220 SAFRTNDYYESE
+220 QAFRTNDYYESE
-232 MAWMDVSGTPIEVV
+232 MAWMDVSGTPVEVV
-246 IGPYEVYVDNLY
+246 IGPYEVYVDNIY

-266 YVTVADP
+266 FVTVADP
-273 KQSAALSRYKAL
+273 AQSAALARYKAL

-299 KNANRPFSSPILVT
+299 KNANRPFASPILVT
-313 DEVHSGGEAR
+313 DEVHSGGEAK

-352 VLGAKYERIVAP
+352 VLGAKYERILAP
-364 LAGLV
+364 MANLV
-369 FVPEQARVVS
+369 FVPDQARLVT
-379 KAYMTQETLFHEL
+379 KLYMTRETLFHEL
-392 SHSLGPGI
+392 SHSLGPGQI
-400 LNLGGRETTV
+400 NVGGRQTTV

-418 SAIEESKADVMGAWN
+418 SAIEESKADVMGAVN
-433 ILYLMHR
+433 ILYLMRR
-440 GELPLAERDQ
+440 GELPLAEREQ

-479 GFLKERGGIAWDAS
+479 GFLREHGGIAWEPS
-493 ARRFRLD
+493 AGRFRLD
-500 YDKLEAGIP
+500 HDKLETALS
-509 ALVAELVRIEGDGDY
+509 ALVGELVRIEGDGDY

-532 RYGRLDDE
+532 RYGRLDPD
-540 AAAVIATM
+540 AQAVIATM

-553 DIQPIYPDRV
+553 DIQPVYPRRI

>member
-1 MRKTLLPALLLAAA
+1 MRRSILAALLCPTAARA
-15 AAGCTAVSDAPP
+15 PGAPP
-27 AVPAAGAEANAGD
+27 PPPASARAADG

-50 VRIEMKPNTSFLTA
+50 VRIDMRPDTSFLTA

-69 VNYLIQAADL
+69 VNDLIQAADL
-79 LDPIFLRQVSADNPR
+79 LDPVFLRQVSADNPR
-94 VRAEIARS
+94 VRQEIAS
-102 SRSDRALAL
+102 LNRADGPLLL

-125 DNRPFWGDRPLPAG
+125 DNRPFWGDRPMPAG
-139 GGVYPAD
+139 GGLYPAD
-146 LTKDALDAY
+146 LTREALDAY
-155 LAAHPDQKDAITSPY
+155 IAAHPGEKEALTSPY
-170 TVVHREGDRLVAVPY
+170 TVVKRDGDRLVAVPY

-198 LLEKAAARTS
+198 LLRRAAARTS
-208 NASLRRFLNLRA
+208 NASLKRFLTLRA
-220 SAFRTNDYYESE
+220 KAFRSNDYYESE

-273 KQSAALSRYKAL
+273 KRSAALVRYKAL

-313 DEVHSGGEAR
+313 DEVYGGGEAG

-369 FVPEQARVVS
+369 FVPEQARSVT

-392 SHSLGPGI
+392 SHSLGPGVLT
-400 LNLGGRETTV
+400 LNGRQTTV

-440 GELPLAERDQ
+440 GELPLAEREQ

-479 GFLKERGGIAWDAS
+479 GFLRERGGIAWDAS

-500 YDKLEAGIP
+500 YGKLEAGLS
-509 ALVAELVRIEGDGDY
+509 ALVAELVRIEGEGDH

-532 RYGRLDDE
+532 RYGKLDPD
-540 AAAVIATM
+540 AQAVIGT
-548 THIPV
+548 
-553 DIQPIYPDRV
+553 

>member
-1 MRKTLLPALLLAAA
+1 MRRSILAALLCATAACTAAA
-15 AAGCTAVSDAPP
+15 PPPQPVSADAADG
-27 AVPAAGAEANAGD
+27 
-40 YSLAAQRAKI
+40 YSVGAQRAKI
-50 VRIEMKPNTSFLTA
+50 VRIDMHPDTSFLTA

-69 VNYLIQAADL
+69 VNDLIQAADL

-94 VRAEIARS
+94 VRREIES
-102 SRSDRALAL
+102 LNRADGPLLL

-125 DNRPFWGDRPLPAG
+125 ENRPFWGGRPLPPG

-146 LTKDALDAY
+146 LTKEALDAY
-155 LAAHPDQKDAITSPY
+155 LAAHPGEKDALTSPY
-170 TVVHREGDRLVAVPY
+170 TVVKRDGDRLVAVPY
-185 SVEYRQWLEPAAK
+185 SVEYRQWLEPAAR

-208 NASLRRFLNLRA
+208 NASLRRFLTLRA
-220 SAFRTNDYYESE
+220 QAFRTNDYYESE

-266 YVTVADP
+266 YVTIADP
-273 KQSAALSRYKAL
+273 KQSAALVRYKAL
-285 LPDMER
+285 LPDLER
-291 NLPVDAKY
+291 NLPVADKY

-313 DEVHSGGEAR
+313 EEVHAGGEAG

-369 FVPEQARVVS
+369 FVPEQARMVT
-379 KAYMTQETLFHEL
+379 KQYMTQETLFHEL

-400 LNLGGRETTV
+400 LNLGGRQTTV
-410 NAELKDQY
+410 SAELKDQY
-418 SAIEESKADVMGAWN
+418 SAIEESKADVMGAWA
-433 ILYLMHR
+433 ILYLMRR

-479 GFLKERGGIAWDAS
+479 GFLREHGGIAWDAS

-500 YDKLEAGIP
+500 YDKLEAGLS

-524 AGAKAFLD
+524 AGAHAFLD
-532 RYGRLDDE
+532 RYGRLDPD
-540 AAAVIATM
+540 AQAVIATM

-553 DIQPIYPDRV
+553 DIQPTYPSRV

>member
-1 MRKTLLPALLLAAA
+1 MRRVIVALLLAATA
-15 AAGCTAVSDAPP
+15 ACSTAPAAPP
-27 AVPAAGAEANAGD
+27 SATAEAGG

-50 VRIEMKPNTSFLTA
+50 VRIGMSPDTSFLNA

-69 VNYLIQAADL
+69 VNDLIQAADL
-79 LDPIFLRQVSADNPR
+79 LNPVFLRQVSADNPA
-94 VRAEIARS
+94 VREAIARS
-102 SRSDRALAL
+102 GRPDRALLL

-125 DNRPFWGDRPLPAG
+125 DNRPFWGERPLPPG
-139 GGVYPAD
+139 GGTYPAD
-146 LTKDALDAY
+146 LTRDALDSY
-155 LAAHPDQKDAITSPY
+155 IAAHPGEKAALIDPY
-170 TVVHREGDRLVAVPY
+170 TVVRRDGDRLVAVPY
-185 SVEYRQWLEPAAK
+185 SVAYREWLEPAAR

-208 NASLRRFLNLRA
+208 NASLKRFLTLRA
-220 SAFRTNDYYESE
+220 QAFRTNDYYESE

-246 IGPYEVYVDNLY
+246 IGPYEVYADNLY

-273 KQSAALSRYKAL
+273 RQSAALDRYKAL

-291 NLPVDAKY
+291 NLPVDEKY

-313 DEVHSGGEAR
+313 EEVHGGGEAG

-369 FVPEQARVVS
+369 FVPDQARSVT
-379 KAYMTQETLFHEL
+379 KEYMTQETLFHEL

-400 LNLGGRETTV
+400 ITVGGRQTTV

-418 SAIEESKADVMGAWN
+418 SAIEESKADVMGAVN
-433 ILYLMHR
+433 ILYLMRR
-440 GELPLAERDQ
+440 GELPLADREQ

-479 GFLKERGGIAWDAS
+479 GFLKERGGLAWDPS
-493 ARRFRLD
+493 ARRFRID
-500 YDKLEAGIP
+500 YDRLEAGLKG
-509 ALVAELVRIEGDGDY
+509 LVGELVRIEGDGDY

-532 RYGRLDDE
+532 RYGRLDPD
-540 AAAVIATM
+540 AQAVIATM
-548 THIPV
+548 GHIPV
-553 DIQPIYPDRV
+553 DIQPVYPSRV

>member
-1 MRKTLLPALLLAAA
+1 MRNALLAALLAATAACTTGPGSPPPPDRA
-15 AAGCTAVSDAPP
+15 AAAPE
-27 AVPAAGAEANAGD
+27 GT
-40 YSLAAQRAKI
+40 SLAAQRAKI
-50 VRIEMKPNTSFLTA
+50 ARIEMHPDTRFLNA

-69 VNYLIQAADL
+69 VNLLIQAADL
-79 LDPIFLRQVSADNPR
+79 LNPVFLRQVSADNPR
-94 VRAEIARS
+94 VRDEIARS
-102 SRSDRALAL
+102 GRPDRAALL

-146 LTKDALDAY
+146 LTREALDAY
-155 LAAHPDQKDAITSPY
+155 LAAHPGEKEALTSPY

-185 SVEYRQWLEPAAK
+185 SVEYRQWLEPAAL

-208 NASLRRFLNLRA
+208 NASLKRFLTLRA
-220 SAFRTNDYYESE
+220 AAFRSNDYYESE

-246 IGPYEVYVDNLY
+246 IGPYEVYADNIY

-273 KQSAALSRYKAL
+273 NQSAALARYKAL

-291 NLPVDAKY
+291 NLPVDARY

-313 DEVHSGGEAR
+313 EEVHGGGEAG

-369 FVPEQARVVS
+369 FVPEQARSVT

-392 SHSLGPGI
+392 SHSLGPGMLT
-400 LNLGGRETTV
+400 LNGRQTTV

-433 ILYLMHR
+433 VLYLMHR
-440 GELPLAERDQ
+440 GELPIAEREQ
-450 LLASYMADVFRHLR
+450 LMASYMADVFRHLR

-479 GFLKERGGIAWDAS
+479 GFLKEHGGIAWDPA

-500 YDKLEAGIP
+500 YDKLEVGIRL
-509 ALVAELVRIEGDGDY
+509 LVGEIVRIEGEGDY

-532 RYGRLDDE
+532 RYGRLDPD
-540 AAAVIATM
+540 AQAVIATM
-548 THIPV
+548 VHIPV
-553 DIQPIYPDRV
+553 DIQPIYPSRI

>member
-1 MRKTLLPALLLAAA
+1 MRRSILAALLAAA
-15 AAGCTAVSDAPP
+15 ASGCTTPAPP
-27 AVPAAGAEANAGD
+27 APLTASDVIRGG
-40 YSLAAQRAKI
+40 YSVAIQRAKI
-50 VRIEMKPNTSFLTA
+50 VRIVMHPDSSFLTA

-69 VNYLIQAADL
+69 VNDLIQAADL
-79 LDPIFLRQVSADNPR
+79 LDPVFLRQVSADNPR
-94 VRAEIARS
+94 VRAEIAS
-102 SRSDRALAL
+102 SNRPDRALLL

-125 DNRPFWGDRPLPAG
+125 DNWPFWGDRPMPAG
-139 GGVYPAD
+139 GGLYPAD
-146 LTKDALDAY
+146 LTREALDAY
-155 LAAHPDQKDAITSPY
+155 IAAHPGEKEALTSPY
-170 TVVHREGDRLVAVPY
+170 TVVKRDGDRLVAVPY
-185 SVEYRQWLEPAAK
+185 SVEYRQWLEPAAR

-208 NASLRRFLNLRA
+208 NASLKRFLTLRA
-220 SAFRTNDYYESE
+220 LAFRTNDYYESE

-246 IGPYEVYVDNLY
+246 IGPYEVYSDNIY

-266 YVTVADP
+266 YVTIADP
-273 KQSAALSRYKAL
+273 KQSAALVRYKAL

-291 NLPVDAKY
+291 NLPVADKY

-313 DEVHSGGEAR
+313 EEVHAGGEAG

-364 LAGLV
+364 LAGLA
-369 FVPEQARVVS
+369 FVPEQTRMVT
-379 KAYMTQETLFHEL
+379 KQYMTQETLFHEL

-400 LNLGGRETTV
+400 LNLDGRQTTV

-418 SAIEESKADVMGAWN
+418 SAIEESKADVMGAWAV
-433 ILYLMHR
+433 LYLMHR

-479 GFLKERGGIAWDAS
+479 GFLRDHGGIAWDSS

-500 YDKLEAGIP
+500 YDKLEAGLS

-524 AGAKAFLD
+524 AGARAFLD
-532 RYGRLDDE
+532 RYGRLDPD
-540 AAAVIATM
+540 AQAVIATM

-553 DIQPIYPDRV
+553 DIQPTYPGRV

>member
-1 MRKTLLPALLLAAA
+1 MRRPILPLLLGAAA
-15 AAGCTAVSDAPP
+15 ACTTAPGAPP
-27 AVPAAGAEANAGD
+27 EAGVTAEAGG

-50 VRIEMKPNTSFLTA
+50 ARIEMHPDTSFLNA

-79 LDPIFLRQVSADNPR
+79 LNPVFLRQVSADNPAAR
-94 VRAEIARS
+94 EAIARS
-102 SRSDRALAL
+102 NRPDRALLL

-125 DNRPFWGDRPLPAG
+125 DNRPFWGERPLPPG
-139 GGVYPAD
+139 GGVYPVD
-146 LTKDALDAY
+146 LTKEAFDAY
-155 LAAHPDQKDAITSPY
+155 LAAHPDQKAALTDPY
-170 TVVHREGDRLVAVPY
+170 TVVKRDGDRLVAVPY
-185 SVEYRQWLEPAAK
+185 SVEYRQWLEPAAR
-198 LLEKAAARTS
+198 LLEKAGARTG
-208 NASLRRFLNLRA
+208 NASLKRFLTLRA
-220 SAFRTNDYYESE
+220 QAFRSNDYYESE
-232 MAWMDVSGTPIEVV
+232 MAWMDVTGTPIEVV

-273 KQSAALSRYKAL
+273 RQSAALSRYKAL

-291 NLPVDAKY
+291 NLPVDEKY

-313 DEVHSGGEAR
+313 EEVHGGGEAG

-369 FVPEQARVVS
+369 FVPEQARSVT
-379 KAYMTQETLFHEL
+379 KEYMTQETLFHEL

-400 LNLGGRETTV
+400 ITVGGRQTTV

-418 SAIEESKADVMGAWN
+418 SAIEESKADVMGAVN

-440 GELPLAERDQ
+440 GELPIADREK

-479 GFLKERGGIAWDAS
+479 GFLKERGGIAWDSS

-500 YDKLEAGIP
+500 YDRLEAGLKV
-509 ALVAELVRIEGDGDY
+509 LVAELVRIEGDGDH

-532 RYGRLDDE
+532 RYGRLDPQ
-540 AAAVIATM
+540 AQAVIATM
-548 THIPV
+548 SHIPV
-553 DIQPIYPDRV
+553 DIQPIYPSRV

>member
-1 MRKTLLPALLLAAA
+1 MRIAILAALLAATAACTTGPAGPPPPDRA
-15 AAGCTAVSDAPP
+15 AAAPE
-27 AVPAAGAEANAGD
+27 G
-40 YSLAAQRAKI
+40 YSIAAQRAKI
-50 VRIEMKPNTSFLTA
+50 VRIDMHPDTRFLSA

-69 VNYLIQAADL
+69 VNDLIRAADL
-79 LDPIFLRQVSADNPR
+79 LDPIFLRQVYADNPR
-94 VRAEIARS
+94 VRDEIARS
-102 SRSDRALAL
+102 SRPDRALLL

-125 DNRPFWGDRPLPAG
+125 DNRPFWGDRPLPPG
-139 GGVYPAD
+139 GGGYPVD
-146 LTKDALDAY
+146 LTREALDAY
-155 LAAHPDQKDAITSPY
+155 IAAHPAEKEALTSPY
-170 TVVHREGDRLVAVPY
+170 TVVKRDGDRLVAVPY
-185 SVEYRQWLEPAAK
+185 SVEYRQWLEPAAQ

-208 NASLRRFLNLRA
+208 NASLKRFLTLRA
-220 SAFRTNDYYESE
+220 EAFRSNDYYPSE
-232 MAWMDVSGTPIEVV
+232 MAWMEVSGTPIEVV
-246 IGPYEVYVDNLY
+246 IGPYEVYADNLY
-258 AQKTAFES
+258 AQKTAFEA

-273 KQSAALSRYKAL
+273 AQSAALARYKAL

-291 NLPVDAKY
+291 NLPVPDKY

-313 DEVHSGGEAR
+313 EEVHAGGEAK

-369 FVPEQARVVS
+369 FVPEQARNVT
-379 KAYMTQETLFHEL
+379 KQYMTQETLFHEL

-400 LNLGGRETTV
+400 LTLNGRQTTV

-418 SAIEESKADVMGAWN
+418 SAIEESKADVMGAWAV
-433 ILYLMHR
+433 LYLMHR

-450 LLASYMADVFRHLR
+450 LLSSYMADVFRHLR

-479 GFLKERGGIAWDAS
+479 GFLRDHGGIAWDAS

-500 YDKLEAGIP
+500 YDKLEPAIA
-509 ALVAELVRIEGDGDY
+509 ALVAEIVRIEGDGDY

-532 RYGRLDDE
+532 RYGRLDPD
-540 AAAVIATM
+540 AQAVIGTM

-553 DIQPIYPDRV
+553 DIQPSYPGRV

>member
-1 MRKTLLPALLLAAA
+1 MRHALLAALLA
-15 AAGCTAVSDAPP
+15 ATAACATGPAGPPPPDRAPLMP
-27 AVPAAGAEANAGD
+27 GG

-50 VRIEMKPNTSFLTA
+50 VRIDMHPDTRFLSA

-69 VNYLIQAADL
+69 VNLLIQAADL
-79 LDPIFLRQVSADNPR
+79 LDPIFLRQVYADNPA

-102 SRSDRALAL
+102 SRPDRALLL
-111 DWFDFNAGPWDTLA
+111 DWFDFNGGPWDTLA
-125 DNRPFWGDRPLPAG
+125 DNRPFWGDRPLPPG
-139 GGVYPAD
+139 GGGYPTD
-146 LTKDALDAY
+146 LTREALDAY
-155 LAAHPDQKDAITSPY
+155 IAAHPGEKEALTSPY
-170 TVVHREGDRLVAVPY
+170 TVVTRDGGRLVAVPY
-185 SVEYRQWLEPAAK
+185 SVAYREWLEPAAQ
-198 LLEKAAARTS
+198 LLERAAARTS
-208 NASLRRFLNLRA
+208 NQSLKRFLTLRA
-220 SAFRTNDYYESE
+220 QAFRTNDYYESE

-246 IGPYEVYVDNLY
+246 IGPYEVYADNIY
-258 AQKTAFES
+258 AQKTAFEA

-273 KQSAALSRYKAL
+273 QQSAALGRYKAL

-291 NLPVDAKY
+291 NLPVDEKY
-299 KNANRPFSSPILVT
+299 KNANRPFTSPILVT
-313 DEVHSGGEAR
+313 EEVHSGGEAK

-369 FVPEQARVVS
+369 FIPDQARMVT

-400 LNLGGRETTV
+400 LTLGGRQTTV

-418 SAIEESKADVMGAWN
+418 SAVEESKADVMGAWN
-433 ILYLMHR
+433 VLYLMHR
-440 GELPLAERDQ
+440 GELPIADREQ

-479 GFLKERGGIAWDAS
+479 GFLRERGGIAWDPA

-500 YDKLEAGIP
+500 YDKLEAGIR
-509 ALVAELVRIEGDGDY
+509 ALVGEIVRIEGEGDY
-524 AGAKAFLD
+524 AGARAFLD
-532 RYGRLDDE
+532 RYGRLDPD
-540 AAAVIATM
+540 AQAVIATM

-553 DIQPIYPDRV
+553 DIQPIYPSRV